1 MRSSASVRHRS
12 IWQSRTVVAFRF
24 PMTRPA
30 KSRNHALGFGWL
42 AFSSSA
48 RSVIATVIL
57 LAAFAASLRAETSKP
72 DERFRK
78 ANDAYASGDFAE
90 AVYELRELVNEG
102 KFSGGALHNLGNAEW
117 KVGRPGY
124 AVLAWER
131 ARSLNPFN
139 RNTEANLR
147 FARNNAHLEA
157 PTPGWHER
165 YSTWL
170 PSGWW
175 LVIASVGLWGGV
187 ALLTLPRLLGWRR
200 ADWHQGIAA
209 ALLAVF
215 LLSAPALFGLF
226 RRARLGVVLEDET
239 PIRLTPTR
247 EGETL
252 AKLPAGEMAR
262 VERERGD
269 YLYVR
274 AEGDRAG
281 WLKKSDFARVWLR
294 KTGVALASPR

>member
-1 MRSSASVRHRS
+1 MKTRLPWFARLAISAWLS
-12 IWQSRTVVAFRF
+12 VVACG
-24 PMTRPA
+24 P
-30 KSRNHALGFGWL
+30 
-42 AFSSSA
+42 SSG
-48 RSVIATVIL
+48 
-57 LAAFAASLRAETSKP
+57 AAAVEP
-72 DERFRK
+72 GERFRK
-78 ANDAYASGDFAE
+78 ANEAYAAGDFAE
-90 AVYELRELVNEG
+90 AVYELRELVGEG
-102 KFSGGALHNLGNAEW
+102 KFASGALHNLGNAEW

-139 RNTEANLR
+139 RNTDANLR
-147 FARNNAHLEA
+147 FARDKARVEA
-157 PTPGWHER
+157 PTPAWHEQ
-165 YSTWL
+165 YSRWL
-170 PSGWW
+170 PAGLW
-175 LVIASVGLWGGV
+175 LVIASAGLWGGV

-215 LLSAPALFGLF
+215 LLSVPALFGLSQ
-226 RRARLGVVLEDET
+226 RSRLGVVLEDET
-239 PIRLTPTR
+239 PLRLTPTR

-269 YLYVR
+269 YYYVR

-281 WLKKSDFARVWLR
+281 WVRMADFARVWIHG
-294 KTGVALASPR
+294 KQASARTQ